1 MPNPNLKWEKN
12 SSYNFGLDFGILNS
26 KISGSVDYYIRE
38 TNDLLLFRSLPNVTG
53 FASVISN
60 LGSVGNNGLEVAINT
75 ENYKKKN
82 FVWRSNVSF
91 WTNNNKILKLYGA
104 VPVKDASG
112 NVSMVDQDDRANGW
126 FIGKPINQIWD
137 YKVLGVW
144 QESERDLAKT
154 YGFTPGD
161 FKLEDLNKDG
171 KYTIDDRQFLGH
183 QNPLFSFN
191 LRNEF
196 NVYKNFDF
204 SFSLY
209 GRIGQN
215 TAYNEAKNVDLFYDR
230 SQFYNR
236 PYWTPENPI
245 NDYAKMMSAA
255 GGAVAYTVWRKSSFV
270 RLNNISLAYT
280 LPKAMANKIKFES
293 MKFYVNVSNL
303 AVFTPWDY
311 FDPESRANTET
322 NNAFYQ
328 NLMPR
333 TSTLGLNIT
342 F

>member
-1 MPNPNLKWEKN
+1 MKWEKN
-12 SSYNFGLDFGILNS
+12 SPYNFGLDFGFFNS
-26 KISGSVDYYIRE
+26 KINGSVDYYIRE

-60 LGSVGNNGLEVAINT
+60 LGAVGNNGLEVAINT
-75 ENYKKKN
+75 ENYKSQN

-91 WTNNNKILKLYGA
+91 WTNDNKILKLYGE

-112 NVSMVDQDDRANGW
+112 NVTMVDQDDKANGW

-144 QESERDLAKT
+144 QEAERDLAKK

-161 FKLEDLNKDG
+161 FKLEDLNNDG
-171 KYTIDDRQFLGH
+171 KYTIEDRQFLGH

-196 NVYKNFDF
+196 NLYKNFDV

-209 GRIGQN
+209 GRIGQY
-215 TAYNEAKNVDLFYDR
+215 TAFNEAKNVDLFYDR
-230 SQFYNR
+230 SQFYKR

-255 GGAVAYTVWRKSSFV
+255 GGSVAYTVWRKSSFV

-280 LPKAMANKIKFES
+280 LPKTITNKVKFDS
-293 MKFYVNVSNL
+293 VKFYVNVSNL
-303 AVFTPWDY
+303 AVFTPWSY

-322 NNAFYQ
+322 NDAFYQ
-328 NLMPR
+328 NLMPQ